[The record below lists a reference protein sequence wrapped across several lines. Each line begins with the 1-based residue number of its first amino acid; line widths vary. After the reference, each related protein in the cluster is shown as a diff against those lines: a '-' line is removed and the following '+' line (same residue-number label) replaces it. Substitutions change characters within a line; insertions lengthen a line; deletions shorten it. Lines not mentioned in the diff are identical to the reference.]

1 MATLLGHRQTKETV
15 TDKPNLLLPR
25 HIPTLPTKKSANVCF
40 STQGEGERV
49 GSGRWESPRS
59 EARFDLVGMIEFLPG
74 ITRERP
80 MAVSVT
86 SKAQVTIPKRVRD
99 ALGITP
105 GSKVEF
111 AVAGGGAQLKLVKK
125 HAASRIEQGAAILN
139 YKGPRIPVDQ
149 MHGGLAMKKGAK
161 RARR

>member
-1 MATLLGHRQTKETV
+1 
-15 TDKPNLLLPR
+15 
-25 HIPTLPTKKSANVCF
+25 
-40 STQGEGERV
+40 
-49 GSGRWESPRS
+49 
-59 EARFDLVGMIEFLPG
+59 
-74 ITRERP
+74 

-86 SKAQVTIPKRVRD
+86 SKGQVTIPKRVRE

-111 AVAGGGAQLKLVKK
+111 DLAGGGARLKLVQQ
-125 HAASRIEQGAAILN
+125 HVPSRIDEGAAILN

-149 MHGGLAMKKGAK
+149 MHGGLAAKRAAK